1 MSWVSLILPIFCCF
15 VLVYGLIKK
24 IDVFDS
30 FVTGAKGGIGV
41 VFRIMPYVIGMVF
54 AIDIFKASGIFD
66 IITLSLSGLFQKVG
80 LPAEILPIAIM
91 RPFSGG
97 ASIGLLTGILMQYGA
112 DSYIGRV
119 ASVYM
124 GSTETL
130 FYTTTLYLGS
140 VEIKKTRYIIPV
152 ALFCDLLGIIVSC
165 ILVRLLFGG

>member
-1 MSWVSLILPIFCCF
+1 MSWISLILPVFCCF
-15 VLVYGLIKK
+15 VLIYGLFKK
-24 IDVFDS
+24 VDVFSS

-66 IITLSLSGLFQKVG
+66 MISSALSRVFEKIGI
-80 LPAEILPIAIM
+80 PAEILPIAIM

-97 ASIGLLTGILMQYGA
+97 ASIGLLSGILMQYGA
-112 DSYIGRV
+112 DSYVGRV

-140 VEIKKTRYIIPV
+140 VQIKKTRYIIPV

-165 ILVRLLFGG
+165 ILVRMMFGG